1 MAISRT
7 SSLPGAGDGSVS
19 SLREAKAFVSGRIP
33 RAVKLALWSVLL
45 WTALAL
51 LFASQI
57 YVVRDGQVSW
67 TQALAWVVPRWYVW
81 GLLTPGIVWLDRR
94 IGAGRTFAER
104 IAWHVP
110 LGLGWIFLSISIR
123 LLIDAFVLP
132 AGPTTVARFFLERV
146 YLDLF
151 VYAVIAGMAIARD
164 YASQTRQREIEAHR
178 LALQTADL
186 ERRLVESQLQSLR
199 AQVQPHF
206 LFNALNTISAFTET
220 DPATARDLMERLG
233 DLLRAS
239 LRHTSDPFVTLG
251 EELTFL
257 DDYLQIESARFDGR
271 ITVAVDAAVDLLD
284 ARVPSFVLQ
293 PLVENAIRHGV
304 APRASGGHVH
314 VAATRTRSVLALSV
328 EDNGVGLPSGWRF
341 PRDAGVGLR
350 NLAARLQHLYGRD
363 ELVGI
368 APLAMGGTA
377 VRIELPLTSPSRPV
391 DVTPTEP

>member
-1 MAISRT
+1 M
-7 SSLPGAGDGSVS
+7 
-19 SLREAKAFVSGRIP
+19 P
-33 RAVKLALWSVLL
+33 RAVELALWSVLL

-110 LGLGWIFLSISIR
+110 LGLGWIFVSISIR
-123 LLIDAFVLP
+123 LLIDTYIIP
-132 AGPTTVARFFLERV
+132 AGPTTVGRFFLERV

-151 VYAVIAGMAIARD
+151 VYAVIAGMAIASD
-164 YASQTRQREIEAHR
+164 YASQTRQRESEAHR

-206 LFNALNTISAFTET
+206 LFNALNTICAFTET
-220 DPATARDLMERLG
+220 DPATARDLMQKLA

-239 LRHTSDPFVTLG
+239 LRHNSDPFVTLG

-271 ITVAVDAAVDLLD
+271 ITVAVDAAEDLLD
-284 ARVPSFVLQ
+284 VRVLSFVLQ

-304 APRASGGHVH
+304 APRAAGGHVH
-314 VAATRTRSVLALSV
+314 VAATHTGSGLALRV

-341 PRDAGVGLR
+341 ARDAGVGLR
-350 NLAARLQHLYGRD
+350 NVSARLQHLYGRD
-363 ELVGI
+363 DLLRI
-368 APLAMGGTA
+368 APLASGGTA
-377 VRIELPLTSPSRPV
+377 VHVEVPLAPPARDL
-391 DVTPTEP
+391 DVAARAES

>member
-1 MAISRT
+1 MPRT
-7 SSLPGAGDGSVS
+7 
-19 SLREAKAFVSGRIP
+19 LR
-33 RAVKLALWSVLL
+33 LALWSALL

-57 YVVRDGQVSW
+57 YLVRDGQISW
-67 TQALAWVVPRWYVW
+67 SQALAWVVPRWYVW
-81 GLLTPGIVWLDRR
+81 GLLTPAIVWLDRR
-94 IGAGRTFAER
+94 VGAGRTFAER
-104 IAWHVP
+104 IALHVP
-110 LGLGWIFLSISIR
+110 LGLAWIFISISIR
-123 LLIDAFVLP
+123 LLVDAFILP
-132 AGPTTVARFFLERV
+132 AGPTTVGRFYLERF

-151 VYAVIAGMAIARD
+151 VYAVIAGMAIASD
-164 YASQTRQREIEAHR
+164 YAAQTRLRESEAHR

-206 LFNALNTISAFTET
+206 LFNALNTISSFTET
-220 DPATARDLMERLG
+220 DPATARDLMQKLG

-271 ITVAVDAAVDLLD
+271 ITVAVDAADDSLN

-304 APRASGGHVH
+304 APRASGGHVN
-314 VAATRTRSVLALSV
+314 VTATRTGSALTLKV
-328 EDNGVGLPSGWRF
+328 EDNGVGLRPGWRF
-341 PRDAGVGLR
+341 PRDAGVGLQ
-350 NLAARLQHLYGRD
+350 NVAARLQHIYGRD
-363 ELVGI
+363 GLLRV
-368 APLAMGGTA
+368 AALASGGTT
-377 VRIELPLTSPSRPV
+377 VHIEVPLPRPH
-391 DVTPTEP
+391 DAEAATRAGS

>member
-1 MAISRT
+1 M
-7 SSLPGAGDGSVS
+7 
-19 SLREAKAFVSGRIP
+19 P
-33 RAVKLALWSVLL
+33 RALRLAAWSVLL

-57 YVVRDGQVSW
+57 YLVRDGQISLS
-67 TQALAWVVPRWYVW
+67 QALAWVVPRWYVW
-81 GLLTPGIVWLDRR
+81 GLLTPAIVWLDRR
-94 IGAGRTFAER
+94 VGAGRTFAER

-110 LGLGWIFLSISIR
+110 LGLAWIFISISIR
-123 LLIDAFVLP
+123 LLVDAFILP
-132 AGPTTVARFFLERV
+132 AGPTTVGRFYLERF

-151 VYAVIAGMAIARD
+151 VYAVIAGMAIASD
-164 YASQTRQREIEAHR
+164 YASQTRQRESQAHR
-178 LALQTADL
+178 LAVQTADL

-220 DPATARDLMERLG
+220 DPATARDLMQKLG

-239 LRHTSDPFVTLG
+239 LRHSSDAFVTLG

-271 ITVAVDAAVDLLD
+271 ITVAVDASDDLLN

-304 APRASGGHVH
+304 APRVSGGDVT
-314 VAATRTRSVLALSV
+314 VTATQAGAALNLKV
-328 EDNGVGLPSGWRF
+328 EDNGVGLPPGWRC
-341 PRDAGVGLR
+341 PRDAGVGLQ
-350 NLAARLQHLYGRD
+350 NVAARLQHIYGRD
-363 ELVGI
+363 DLLRI
-368 APLAMGGTA
+368 AALPSGGTA
-377 VRIELPLTSPSRPV
+377 VYVEVPLTAARDPAGVARHES
-391 DVTPTEP
+391 